1 MDVEGLFKLVL
12 KVLCLL
18 LLLQKLLF
26 EKINL
31 ALKVGD
37 ALGLFLSIN
46 ELTLILLDLV
56 LLLPDVHDLLLVVDF
71 TLFERRLLD
80 LDLFIEKVK
89 LFVSFDQLS

>member
-31 ALKVGD
+31 ALKVRD

-56 LLLPDVHDLLLVVDF
+56 LLLPDIHDLLLVVDF